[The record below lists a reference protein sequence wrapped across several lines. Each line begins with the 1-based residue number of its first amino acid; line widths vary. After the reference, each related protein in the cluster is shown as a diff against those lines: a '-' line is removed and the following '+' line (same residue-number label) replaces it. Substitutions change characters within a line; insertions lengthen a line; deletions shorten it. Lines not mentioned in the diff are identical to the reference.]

1 MTKRLTLQQ
10 IAASSAIEDLVGRR
24 PDPRWGR
31 ACLHT
36 KRYDGLSIADWF
48 RRYSAAERVEL
59 VRSALLEQKP
69 WSPLLRVNIPKA
81 HTPGVTRAV
90 DMQVVVDHARVQ
102 LLRAMATP
110 VIEPMLTRVA
120 VAYRPGLQLAQT
132 LKNAHVRMA
141 SRPIAAVLD
150 IRSFFESVPWSGL
163 DNVLDRLAVDEG
175 TKALLMSLV
184 RVEVVER
191 RSMRLVERNLGLPQ
205 GLSISPLLANL
216 VLARFDKET
225 AHALSAMGGWLRRY
239 CDDMLVLLP
248 DTGSAEEAV
257 HVVGERLRRLG
268 FAVKP
273 GTGVVTDTRVE
284 PISWLGISFGPAGL
298 QVPQKTVAAKVTEL
312 QAKLTH
318 GVLSKLGL
326 EDALSGLEH
335 HYGRILAPGHS
346 QELVRSIRERLD
358 LSGVHPIGKVGIER
372 LRSLVS
378 DPRAEPS
385 AEFALWGQPS
395 QVEGQAGARDPRVAP
410 MGASGRIL

>member
-1 MTKRLTLQQ
+1 MTKLLTLQQ
-10 IAASSAIEDLVGRR
+10 LASSSAVEDLVGRR

-48 RRYSAAERVEL
+48 RGYSAAERVEL
-59 VRSALLEQKP
+59 IRSALLKQKP

-81 HTPGVTRAV
+81 HTPGLTRAV

-102 LLRAMATP
+102 LLRAISTP
-110 VIEPMLTRVA
+110 VVEAMLTKVA
-120 VAYRPGLQLAQT
+120 VAYRPGVQLAQT
-132 LKNAHVRMA
+132 VRNAHVRMA
-141 SRPIAAVLD
+141 SRPIAAVID
-150 IRSFFESVPWSGL
+150 IGAFFESVPWPLL
-163 DNVLDRLAVDEG
+163 DNVIDRLPADDG
-175 TKALLMSLV
+175 IKYLLRRLV

-248 DTGSAEEAV
+248 DAGSAEEAV
-257 HVVGERLRRLG
+257 HLVGERLRRLG

-284 PISWLGISFGPAGL
+284 PITWLGISFGPAGL
-298 QVPQKTVAAKVTEL
+298 QVPQQAVDAKVSEL
-312 QAKLTH
+312 QAKLTL

-326 EDALSGLEH
+326 EDALTGLEH

-358 LSGVHPIGKVGIER
+358 LSGVHSIGKVGIER

-378 DPRAEPS
+378 DQHVEPS

-395 QVEGQAGARDPRVAP
+395 HGQGQAGACDPRVAP
-410 MGASGRIL
+410 MGASRRIP